1 MTCRQTLQL
10 RHIPRVSCTSA
21 TAMTLLT
28 RLTPAIVGALLL
40 AGCASAPI
48 ARISTSVATA
58 DSPANGTWSGPIR
71 CSAPGAR
78 SIEVMLDEVEI
89 DRGWLRAADE
99 KYSFNGRFDGNGAGH
114 IVGLLRA
121 RGGQSAPVE
130 LEAGI
135 QDGQIVGSGR
145 YEFTGLMP
153 GARDGAV
160 TRQGRC
166 SAQLARIS

>member
-1 MTCRQTLQL
+1 MSSAGL
-10 RHIPRVSCTSA
+10 TSLA
-21 TAMTLLT
+21 
-28 RLTPAIVGALLL
+28 RLVPAVTVVALLS
-40 AGCASAPI
+40 ACSSAPI
-48 ARISTSVATA
+48 ARISSSVATA

-78 SIEVMLDEVEI
+78 AIEVMLDEVEI

-99 KYSFNGRFDGNGAGH
+99 KYSFNGRFDGNGTGH

-135 QDGQIVGSGR
+135 EGNRIVGSGR
-145 YEFTGLMP
+145 YEFTGLIP
-153 GARDGAV
+153 GAKDGPV

>member
-1 MTCRQTLQL
+1 MTSHRAHGMRQ
-10 RHIPRVSCTSA
+10 IPRVSCAPS
-21 TAMTLLT
+21 TALSHLA
-28 RLTPAIVGALLL
+28 RLAPAFLAVALLS
-40 AGCASAPI
+40 ACASAPI

-58 DSPANGTWSGPIR
+58 DSPANGTWSGPLR

-78 SIEVMLDEVEI
+78 AIEVILDEVEI

-99 KYSFNGRFDGNGAGH
+99 KYSFNGRFDGNGTGH

-135 QDGQIVGSGR
+135 QGGQIVGSGR
-145 YEFTGLMP
+145 YEFTGLLP
-153 GARDGAV
+153 GAKDGAV

>member
-1 MTCRQTLQL
+1 MTCRPAL
-10 RHIPRVSCTSA
+10 RLRQIPRVSCTSS
-21 TAMTLLT
+21 TALTLLT
-28 RLTPAIVGALLL
+28 RLTPVFVGALLL

-58 DSPANGTWSGPIR
+58 NSPANGTWSGPIR

-78 SIEVMLDEVEI
+78 AIELMLDEVEI

-99 KYSFNGRFDGNGAGH
+99 KYSFNGRFDENGTGH

-121 RGGQSAPVE
+121 RSGQSAPVE

-145 YEFTGLMP
+145 YEFTGAIP
-153 GARDGAV
+153 GAKDGPV

>member
-1 MTCRQTLQL
+1 MTCRPALQS
-10 RHIPRVSCTSA
+10 RHIPRVSCTSSA
-21 TAMTLLT
+21 VLT
-28 RLTPAIVGALLL
+28 NLARFAPVVVAAALLG
-40 AGCASAPI
+40 ACASAPI
-48 ARISTSVATA
+48 ARVSTSVATA
-58 DSPANGTWSGPIR
+58 DSPANGTWSGPLR

-78 SIEVMLDEVEI
+78 AIEVMLDEVEI

-99 KYSFNGRFDGNGAGH
+99 KYSFNGRFDGNGTGH

-135 QDGQIVGSGR
+135 QGDQIVGSGR
-145 YEFTGLMP
+145 YEFTGVIP
-153 GARDGAV
+153 GAKDGPV